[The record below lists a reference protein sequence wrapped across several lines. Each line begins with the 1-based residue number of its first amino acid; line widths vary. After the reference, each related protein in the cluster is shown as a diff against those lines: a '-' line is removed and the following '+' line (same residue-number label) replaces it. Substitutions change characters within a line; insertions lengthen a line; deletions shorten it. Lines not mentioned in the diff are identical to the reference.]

1 MGIAPYHAR
10 SCFAFTVPPTWTIVE
25 FFCRHTA
32 TLNARSDNIF
42 DIFQEE
48 HLLDMQ
54 DYVVDLED
62 AALACD
68 LN

>member
-1 MGIAPYHAR
+1 M
-10 SCFAFTVPPTWTIVE
+10 
-25 FFCRHTA
+25 A

-42 DIFQEE
+42 DIFQKE

-68 LN
+68 LNWRVFIK

>member
-10 SCFAFTVPPTWTIVE
+10 SCFAFTVPPHLDYCGI
-25 FFCRHTA
+25 FCRHTA